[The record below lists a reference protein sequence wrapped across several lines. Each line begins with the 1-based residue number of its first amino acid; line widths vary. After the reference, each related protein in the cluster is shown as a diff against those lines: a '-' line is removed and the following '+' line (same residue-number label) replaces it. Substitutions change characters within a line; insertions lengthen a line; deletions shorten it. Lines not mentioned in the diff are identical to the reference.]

1 MCHVGPFIV
10 AHGLP
15 TCGAQTPGHMGSVVA
30 VGRLSCPV
38 ACGLLVPQ
46 PEIQPSCL
54 LGSAGT
60 SFSPALDWGLHC

>member
-10 AHGLP
+10 AHGLSS
-15 TCGAQTPGHMGSVVA
+15 CGAQTPGHMGSVVA
-30 VGRLSCPV
+30 VGGLSCPV

-54 LGSAGT
+54 PGSAGT

>member
-1 MCHVGPFIV
+1 MEVQTHLTVMGSPV
-10 AHGLP
+10 AEHGLWSK
-15 TCGAQTPGHMGSVVA
+15 GSVV
-30 VGRLSCPV
+30 VVQGLRCPV

-54 LGSAGT
+54 PGSAGI